1 MQETKETKENNIEP
15 VVTIYQSSPYVLTIP
30 KNVEKKIR
38 YHLTRFNGREWSGY
52 LFYDYEGSF
61 KENNIHF
68 TARDF
73 VFLDLGD
80 GATTMFKESPKVLS
94 FAIDNDLLDCKEGL
108 IHSHHN
114 MAAFFSGTDN
124 AAIKQEA
131 MNVNH
136 FLSLVVN
143 NAGAYVARVTL
154 RRRVKEHIHREA
166 TSESWYQTYE
176 GEDVHIE
183 SHNEIP
189 MDVDKEYSEIEV
201 FPLTIEV
208 EKDSDNAV
216 SKWEDDIK
224 EVMQAKRASS
234 YNPNAPLPPSSVMP
248 TTYRKDIPE
257 IPSQKVSSPT
267 LFQKHDMPTK
277 QTEINFPKEED
288 DALAAEYAS
297 VMKTIHKLYTTEDIN
312 LLVLRVVAC
321 CPFLS
326 KNKISATP
334 QYAVQLPAFVKE
346 NFANRIN
353 YNSLI
358 DALVE
363 SLIDNFVESIDDSK
377 ISKLDPSITLDVIQ
391 SVIAIDAQER
401 LSKIP
406 QNEFIEYI
414 SATFD
419 AYII

>member
-1 MQETKETKENNIEP
+1 MQEVKDKKNEP
-15 VVTIYQSSPYVLTIP
+15 VVTIHQESPYVLTIP
-30 KNVEKKIR
+30 KDVEKKIR

-68 TARDF
+68 IARDF

-124 AAIKQEA
+124 DAIKQEA

-201 FPLTIEV
+201 FPLKIEI
-208 EKDSDNAV
+208 ERDADNPV
-216 SKWEDDIK
+216 TKWEDDIK
-224 EVMQAKRASS
+224 EVIQAKKASV
-234 YNPNAPLPPSSVMP
+234 YNPNAPLPPSGTVP

-257 IPSQKVSSPT
+257 IPNQKSSPTT
-267 LFQKHDMPTK
+267 LFQKNDVPAK

-288 DALAAEYAS
+288 DALAAEYAAVS
-297 VMKTIHKLYTTEDIN
+297 KVVHELYTEEDIN
-312 LLVLRVVAC
+312 LLVLRIVAC

-326 KNKISATP
+326 KNKVSATP
-334 QYAVQLPAFVKE
+334 QYAVQLPALVKN

-353 YNSLI
+353 YTSLI
-358 DALVE
+358 DSLVE
-363 SLIDNFVESIDDSK
+363 NMLDNFVEGLDETK
-377 ISKLDPSITLDVIQ
+377 IAALDPSITFEIVESI
-391 SVIAIDAQER
+391 IAMDAQER
-401 LSKIP
+401 LAKIP
-406 QNEFIEYI
+406 QNEFIRYI
-414 SATFD
+414 SSAFD
-419 AYII
+419 SYIV